1 MITKQDYPKRQLLI
15 IQNITLAFAFGVGAC
30 AQGKTLRFLSLLQ
43 AVLIITIPRMC
54 FTDSVSFATED
65 FIVVVSIVWVTG
77 AERGHKGREKGRAFP
92 PYFLLAPATQAVSNI
107 VSFCSVCSLPFNFQ
121 E

>member
-1 MITKQDYPKRQLLI
+1 MITKQDYPKRQLLV
-15 IQNITLAFAFGVGAC
+15 IQTIRWLFFFCVRAY

-54 FTDSVSFATED
+54 STHSVSFATED
-65 FIVVVSIVWVTG
+65 FIVVVPIAWVTG
-77 AERGHKGREKGRAFP
+77 AERGHKGREKGRAFL
-92 PYFLLAPATQAVSNI
+92 PYFLLAAATQAVSNI
-107 VSFCSVCSLPFNFQ
+107 VSFCSVCSLPFNFR